1 MTDKEYTIDPKNMSL
16 LDSIRTVAGHVGA
29 GIVDIPATVPRV
41 YDLYSKLASWKGSAA
56 IPILGPAMAVH
67 NLTRGED
74 GLLPGQGTLNK
85 WGDEWTEKSLEI
97 GGDIAGRKI
106 VTGTP
111 WSNDPDITTAD
122 MAGSAASILTNLIP
136 VTGGPA
142 RLLTSAAS
150 NFKTGLK
157 LIDDAAPIVAQAA
170 SFLSPLAITNSPKT
184 AIAVNAVLG
193 GSIAGA
199 VDMVGND
206 DRAKKAQ
213 TDAENKLYTEQM
225 DGANDVAQKQI
236 QAGVDKSTNAVGEAL
251 DAKKQSDIVRTQTQ
265 TFSLNDFAKG
275 TVPAPAPAPSMPQTF
290 SLAEFSQPATDVV
303 KPAPAGI
310 SFDFGEHQNIALATT
325 GIALAGAVAGVFNKS
340 IRKKALEFLGGKEFG
355 KKDLED
361 AVSETNASNLSIW
374 DVIKTQS
381 IDASTPLLRE
391 SSNPE
396 KMRILAEQ
404 KAVATLVHFSKL
416 HSEGMFDGSNI
427 RLARTLTETVD
438 DFNAV
443 FANPAKRESVIRTM
457 NALAEQDNQG
467 YAFLRSDKRPGHLSS
482 KRSVDDVRVQQ
493 ELDSLITRERAA
505 VSATSPTY
513 ADDIAKIENQFAFN
527 KFDPATGMTQARA
540 DLVRDIRAGMADPDV
555 ARLVNSYKDITRKS
569 LDYMLEQKAITRR
582 EHADLLRAH
591 PNYFPVR
598 SDATH
603 MSPLELSSTGGRL
616 LRGDPTKELFPYLQE
631 VVRSVANEK
640 LNTGFVTDVINS
652 AAAGNKRARELLGRT
667 DLRPDQVNN
676 HNRDKLTLWRDDTGV
691 QRVAEFRDPLVRYA
705 LSANAGT
712 AALRMTEGAMKVFAM
727 PARFT
732 EAVNTGPLTAFVGS
746 AFAPIGAAYSTLGVL
761 INRPAG
767 TAAGMADKLIQDYIS
782 KPMGMKFGLRGDP
795 TFLLQVGTQMA
806 TGVMSILAKNAAGAL
821 ENVVKSSSWMSG
833 TTSPGTLDLMAK
845 SMSNLYKAT
854 TIHAMEQRGLY
865 GGATPTATRTAP
877 TMQDLENGLS
887 ATTRLSRGWQ
897 STRNFV
903 HDILGAIGNA
913 PQAAY
918 YKQNVGRMAD
928 DALVTRTRNV
938 LGDPAKS
945 GAATSTFGKV
955 AVGGTVITPWG
966 NVAVQSLVAL
976 GESFKRNPHGTA
988 MAITMSVA
996 LPSILITNWNAQLG
1010 PEYVKHQ
1017 FMTRTP
1023 DQVSGSHFIGIAGLK
1038 PEQGLEIPID
1048 QLMRIFKV
1056 LTDILYG
1063 YQTGLADGSLWDAKN
1078 ERMKDAFMD
1087 GTKTRYYDGPFS
1099 DAMSSAIGQVLPPLP
1114 SVGNVFM
1121 AAVGSNQI
1129 GRNYV
1134 DAPTAIT
1141 PNKKAGATESTSKTI
1156 DNKWFGR
1163 SVSAE
1168 FEAVFN
1174 SLGGQV
1180 ARAVSDTLTSSFAG
1194 AKQGLSGTD
1203 ILKDNV
1209 WSEDRSRFGMRVDKS
1224 THMVS
1229 GLWGASTTISPSQE
1243 ASTKALQELRE
1254 GMDKLSQASEK
1265 LRGVAG
1271 NAETMVGAKGRSMD
1285 TRSGPGPV
1293 PFKDAPMTQLG
1304 FFAQSFMNRQYA
1316 QHAGE
1321 ISSLYEQRNSAM
1333 SSEKLSPKLKQQLVN
1348 SISKDIITA
1357 NEKALA
1363 AVEQWKWGISKKLGY
1378 DIDLRKLKVDEPI
1391 TQFKPLLPTNP

>member
-1 MTDKEYTIDPKNMSL
+1 MADKEYTIDPKNMGL

-29 GIVDIPATVPRV
+29 GIVDIPAMVPRV
-41 YDLYSKLASWKGSAA
+41 YDLYSKLASVPAAAA
-56 IPILGPAMAVH
+56 IPILGPAMAAH

-97 GGDIAGRKI
+97 GADIAGRKI

-111 WSNDPDITTAD
+111 WSNDPNITTAD
-122 MAGSAASILTNLIP
+122 MVGSAASILTNMIP

-142 RLLTSAAS
+142 KLVLNAAS

-157 LIDDAAPIVAQAA
+157 LVDDAAPIVVKAA

-184 AIAVNAVLG
+184 LIAANAVLG

-199 VDMVGND
+199 VDLAGND
-206 DRAKKAQ
+206 ERTKKAQ
-213 TDAENKLYTEQM
+213 VDAENKLYAEQLT
-225 DGANDVAQKQI
+225 GANDVAQKQI
-236 QAGVDKSTNAVGEAL
+236 QVGVDKSVSAAGEAL
-251 DAKKQSDIVRTQTQ
+251 DAKKQMDVVRTQAQ

-275 TVPAPAPAPSMPQTF
+275 TVPAPASAPAAPKTF
-290 SLAEFSQPATDVV
+290 SLAEFSQPVADVT
-303 KPAPAGI
+303 KPAPVSTG
-310 SFDFGEHQNIALATT
+310 FDFGEHQNIALVTA
-325 GIALAGAVAGVFNKS
+325 GLALTGAVAGVFNKS
-340 IRKKALEFLGGKEFG
+340 VRKKALEFFGGEEFG
-355 KKDLED
+355 KKGLED
-361 AVSETNASNLSIW
+361 AVSKTNASNLNVW

-404 KAVATLVHFSKL
+404 KAVATLAHFSKL
-416 HSEGMFDGSNI
+416 HSEGVFDGSNV

-438 DFNAV
+438 DFNTV

-467 YAFLRSDKRPGHLSS
+467 YAFLKSDKRPAGLNS
-482 KRSVDDVRVQQ
+482 KHSVDDVRVQQ
-493 ELDSLITRERAA
+493 ELDRLIARERAA
-505 VSATSPTY
+505 VSSTSPTY

-540 DLVRDIRAGMADPDV
+540 DLIRDIRTGMADPDV

-569 LDYMLEQKAITRR
+569 LDYMLEQKAITKR

-640 LNTGFVTDVINS
+640 LKTGFVTDVINS

-676 HNRDKLTLWRDDTGV
+676 HNRAKLTLWRDDAGV

-705 LSANAGT
+705 LNANAGT
-712 AALRMTEGAMKVFAM
+712 AALRMTEGAMKWLAA

-761 INRPAG
+761 LNRPAG
-767 TAAGMADKLIQDYIS
+767 SAAGLIDKFVQDYVS
-782 KPMGMKFGLRGDP
+782 KPMGMKFGVRGDP
-795 TFLLQVGTQMA
+795 TYLLQVGTQMA

-833 TTSPGTLDLMAK
+833 TTSPGTMDLMAK
-845 SMSNLYKAT
+845 SLSNLYKAS

-865 GGATPTATRTAP
+865 GGATLTATRTAP

-887 ATTRLSRGWQ
+887 ATTRLSKGWQ

-928 DALVTRTRNV
+928 DVLVTRTRNV

-945 GAATSTFGKV
+945 GAATSGFGKM

-988 MAITMSVA
+988 MAITTSVA

-1023 DQVSGSHFIGIAGLK
+1023 DQVSGSHYLGIIGLK

-1048 QLMRIFKV
+1048 QPMRIFKV
-1056 LTDILYG
+1056 LADILHG

-1087 GTKTRYYDGPFS
+1087 ATKTRYYDGPFS
-1099 DAMSSAIGQVLPPLP
+1099 DAMSSAIGQVLFPLP

-1129 GRNYV
+1129 GRNYI
-1134 DAPTAIT
+1134 DSPTAIT

-1180 ARAVSDTLTSSFAG
+1180 ARAVSDTLTG
-1194 AKQGLSGTD
+1194 AFGGARQGLSRSD
-1203 ILKDNV
+1203 IISDAGEKI
-1209 WSEDRSRFGMRVDKS
+1209 EMRTDKS
-1224 THMVS
+1224 LRMVS
-1229 GLWGASTTISPSQE
+1229 GLWGSASTISPSQE

-1265 LRGVAG
+1265 LRSIAG
-1271 NAETMVGAKGRSMD
+1271 NAETLVGAKGRSID

-1304 FFAQSFMNRQYA
+1304 FFAQSFMNKQYA

-1333 SSEKLSPKLKQQLVN
+1333 SSEKLSPRLKQQLVN

-1363 AVEQWKWGISKKLGY
+1363 AVEQWKWGVSKKLGY

-1391 TQFKPLLPTNP
+1391 TQFKPLLPTDP